1 MKVWCVIRP
10 RLSGLLGT
18 CVVVLAGASPIHG
31 QVRPVPPFVPATLQA
46 ALGAPPALTVAEAEV
61 ARATA
66 RQAAAGAPP
75 SWFISAGAS
84 EVPEADFSKG
94 NLRIELG
101 RDILPNGRRAAEREA
116 AAAELERAT
125 ATLEGT
131 TRRMEAVLIRAASR
145 SLGWELIRRRRA
157 AQDSLLM
164 AAEEALRARFGT
176 GEARY
181 LDVLRL
187 RTERLRVTS
196 ALASARA
203 EARGGEALLRELVS
217 DSGGQRRL
225 VAALAAARE
234 SADALEG
241 PLPDLAD
248 ADSLTATS
256 TPVLIARAE
265 LRRAEAERLLDLAD
279 RRTHG
284 SAFAGIQ
291 RIGQTDDGSAL
302 GPTLGVTL
310 SLPFLTSGATSR
322 IRAAAD
328 SSVSAA
334 QARVTVAQA
343 EVSAEL
349 GTAAA
354 RYAGAR
360 ERLTFYDSA
369 LLRGVR
375 AEREVALANYR
386 TGTVSLIEL
395 LDFERALVEA
405 EIGRFESIL
414 AAADAWADLVDA
426 QAGEPS
432 TAISE

>member
-1 MKVWCVIRP
+1 
-10 RLSGLLGT
+10 
-18 CVVVLAGASPIHG
+18 
-31 QVRPVPPFVPATLQA
+31 
-46 ALGAPPALTVAEAEV
+46 
-61 ARATA
+61 
-66 RQAAAGAPP
+66 
-75 SWFISAGAS
+75 
-84 EVPEADFSKG
+84 
-94 NLRIELG
+94 
-101 RDILPNGRRAAEREA
+101 
-116 AAAELERAT
+116 
-125 ATLEGT
+125 
-131 TRRMEAVLIRAASR
+131 
-145 SLGWELIRRRRA
+145 
-157 AQDSLLM
+157 
-164 AAEEALRARFGT
+164 LRARFGT

-196 ALASARA
+196 ALASAQA
-203 EARGGEALLRELVS
+203 EARGGEARLRELAS

-225 VAALAAARE
+225 VAALAAARG
-234 SADALEG
+234 SADALEW

-248 ADSLTATS
+248 TDSLTATS
-256 TPVLIARAE
+256 TPVLVAHAE
-265 LRRAEAERLLDLAD
+265 LRRTEAERLLDLAD
-279 RRTHG
+279 RRTRG

-302 GPTLGVTL
+302 GPTLGVTI

-360 ERLTFYDSA
+360 ERLTLYDSA
-369 LLRGVR
+369 LLRGAR

-386 TGTVSLIEL
+386 AGTVSLIEL

-414 AAADAWADLVDA
+414 AAADAWAALVDA